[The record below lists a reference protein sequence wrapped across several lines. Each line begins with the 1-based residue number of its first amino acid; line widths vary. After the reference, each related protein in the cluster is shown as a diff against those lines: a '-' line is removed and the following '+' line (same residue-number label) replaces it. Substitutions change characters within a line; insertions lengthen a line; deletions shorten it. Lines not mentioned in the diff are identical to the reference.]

1 MSRLKFNLEATAEN
15 SQARAATFETAHN
28 VVETPLFMP
37 VGTIATV
44 RAQKTETLHESGS
57 QILLANTYHLIQRP
71 GLDVLESFGGIHD
84 FMKWDRSILTDSGGY
99 QIFSLP
105 KLREMKEEGAWF
117 RSPLDGR
124 KIELSP
130 EASIA
135 AQKSIG
141 SDIMMVLDECI
152 DSTSP
157 KARAAEAMDR
167 THRWARRSLEARGDH
182 KAALFG
188 IVQGACFEDLRR
200 ESAENLSELPFDGI
214 AIGGLAVGEER
225 SERERIVE
233 ATTPYMPTNLPR
245 YLMGVGTPIDLL
257 EAVHRGVDMFDC
269 ILPTAFAQQSMAF
282 TSLGRL
288 ILRRGIYRMQ
298 KGPIDP
304 NCDCPTCAKYDRAY
318 IHHLIKSREVLGWN
332 LIGTHNLYFYHRMMR
347 EMRAEIKTGDFA
359 AYYRRWRDVLP
370 ADDLENPVTRPKPA
384 KERKQFPRELGD
396 YRVLENP
403 AGFASIQQISS
414 GEVMHSVSEPAEEAK
429 RLYVDQLD
437 LPALLAKARER
448 GSPIVVWDVGM
459 GAATNAM
466 AFLRAAEAAAGE
478 ESMIVDTG
486 SSRMKRTDPL
496 LEKIP
501 QRSTTGSESLVRI
514 DNMPILQIDSMPILQ
529 IESFERDL
537 DSFRLALLH
546 PYRFRYLQHPGPFAI
561 GREGK
566 WRSECGRFEWSL
578 YEGDFA
584 VRHAEAAEPDVILF
598 DPFSAK
604 VDSPLWQT
612 EIFRHLR
619 ERTSTKECELF
630 TYTNS
635 NLIRGRM
642 LAAGW
647 FVAKG
652 AGTGPKTETTIA
664 ASRPGM
670 KREWLNREWLAKWNR
685 SGART
690 PEVAAELDARIVA
703 HPQFAN

>member
-1 MSRLKFNLEATAEN
+1 MSRLGFKLEKTAKD
-15 SQARAATFETAHN
+15 SAARAASFVTGHN
-28 VVETPLFMP
+28 EVLTPLFMP

-71 GLDVLESFGGIHD
+71 GLDVLEHFGGVHE

-117 RSPLDGR
+117 KSPLDGR
-124 KIELSP
+124 MIELSP

-157 KARAAEAMDR
+157 KERAAAAMDR

-182 KAALFG
+182 GAALFG

-200 ESAENLSELPFDGI
+200 ESAETLRELPFDGI

-225 SERERIVE
+225 GERERIVE
-233 ATTPYMPTNLPR
+233 ATTPYLPENLPR

-269 ILPTAFAQQSMAF
+269 ILPTAFAQQGMAF
-282 TSLGRL
+282 TSMGRL

-304 NCDCPTCAKYDRAY
+304 ACGCPTCAKYDRAY

-332 LIGTHNLYFYHRMMR
+332 LIGAHNLYFYHRMMG
-347 EMRAEIKTGDFA
+347 EMRAEIQTGDFA

-384 KERKQFPRELGD
+384 KIRKEFPREIGD

-403 AGFASIQQISS
+403 LGFASIQQISS
-414 GEVMHSVSEPAEEAK
+414 GEIMHSVSDPADEAK

-437 LPALLAKARER
+437 LPALLEKARKR
-448 GSPIVVWDVGM
+448 GSPLIVWDVGM

-466 AFLRAAEAAAGE
+466 AILRSIEKLTASIGE
-478 ESMIVDTG
+478 
-486 SSRMKRTDPL
+486 
-496 LEKIP
+496 
-501 QRSTTGSESLVRI
+501 TTLHCGPLVR
-514 DNMPILQIDSMPILQ
+514 

-566 WRSECGRFEWSL
+566 WKSLCGRFGWTL
-578 YEGDFA
+578 LEGDFSERQSDA
-584 VRHAEAAEPDVILF
+584 SEPDVILF

-612 EIFRHLR
+612 DVFRRLKT
-619 ERTSTKECELF
+619 RTEAKACELF
-630 TYTNS
+630 TYSNS
-635 NLIRGRM
+635 NLVRGRL

-647 FVAKG
+647 YVAKG
-652 AGTGPKTETTIA
+652 AGTGPKSETTIA
-664 ASRPGM
+664 ASEPTAS
-670 KREWLNREWLAKWNR
+670 REWLDQAWLAKWSR

-690 PEVAAELDARIVA
+690 PEVAAELDASIAR
-703 HPQFAN
+703 HPQFRSSDPGIAKRSAQNV